1 MKKYV
6 VLLSNG
12 MFEHNWHIFNTR
24 EEAEEYHDR
33 VKYKWNNSAIVEVPD
48 SVQF

>member
-1 MKKYV
+1 MKFV

-24 EEAEEYHDR
+24 EEAEEYHNR
-33 VKYKWNNSAIVEVPD
+33 VKHKWNNSAIVEVPD